1 MQQEEKSKKRTSIGK
16 ISGIVGIFC
25 NCILAGSKI
34 IIGNFAGSMSIAAD
48 GLNNLSDAASSIV
61 TLIGFKIAE
70 KPADKVH
77 PYGHARSEYLASL
90 TVAVMILFIGF
101 ELAKSSVEKIL
112 HPSPVEFSGAVLCVL
127 LFSIV
132 IKMGMAVYNYKMGR
146 KINSMTLK
154 AIADDSRND
163 VIATSAVLVAT
174 LAEHGVSD

>member
-163 VIATSAVLVAT
+163 CLLYTSDAADEL
-174 LAEHGVSD
+174 

>member
-112 HPSPVEFSGAVLCVL
+112 HPSPVEFSGAVLCVMGL
-127 LFSIV
+127 CCRSQPLRGYSQTFSLIS
-132 IKMGMAVYNYKMGR
+132 GP
-146 KINSMTLK
+146 TLPARAK
-154 AIADDSRND
+154 RESIPS
-163 VIATSAVLVAT
+163 
-174 LAEHGVSD
+174 

>member
-16 ISGIVGIFC
+16 ISGIAGIFC

-34 IIGNFAGSMSIAAD
+34 IIGNLAGSMSIAAD

-90 TVAVMILFIGF
+90 TVAVMS
-101 ELAKSSVEKIL
+101 KT
-112 HPSPVEFSGAVLCVL
+112 
-127 LFSIV
+127 
-132 IKMGMAVYNYKMGR
+132 N
-146 KINSMTLK
+146 
-154 AIADDSRND
+154 
-163 VIATSAVLVAT
+163 
-174 LAEHGVSD
+174 